1 MIVTIA
7 NAKGGV
13 AKTTSALF
21 LAMAWTC
28 RRPDSKAVILD
39 ADPQSSASLWRDI
52 AEDNG
57 ETLGSVDVRPAN
69 LSTLQ
74 RAVKHPTDGLT
85 VVDAPPQGRLLEAAI
100 TPADFVIVPTSDSPL
115 DLQQAWATMNSIPE
129 GKPAAVLI
137 VRAETNTRAYQATID
152 ALDRNRTPRFDTV
165 VRKRQDIKAAM
176 GHKPAKLWEYAQVL
190 AELTEEEQA

>member
-1 MIVTIA
+1 M
-7 NAKGGV
+7 G
-13 AKTTSALF
+13 
-21 LAMAWTC
+21 
-28 RRPDSKAVILD
+28 
-39 ADPQSSASLWRDI
+39 I

-57 ETLGSVDVRPAN
+57 ESLGNVDVRPAN
-69 LSTLQ
+69 LSTLR
-74 RAVKHPTDGLT
+74 RAAKHPAGGLT
-85 VVDAPPQGRLLEAAI
+85 VVDAPPPQGRLLEGAI

-152 ALDRNRTPRFDTV
+152 ALDGNRTPRFDTV

-176 GHKPAKLWEYAQVL
+176 GHRPGKLWEYAQVL